1 MRIQPSTGVVK
12 FSKAD
17 FKALHTVLALC
28 QDIEA
33 ALPYS
38 ELGNGADA
46 HIAALALEGLI
57 QRASPK
63 VVMLSEYPPARKSRF

>member
-1 MRIQPSTGVVK
+1 MRINPSTGVVK

-17 FKALHTVLALC
+17 FKALHAVLALC
-28 QDIEA
+28 QEIEA

-38 ELGNGADA
+38 EMGHGADA
-46 HIAALALEGLI
+46 HIAAMALEAMI

-63 VVMLSEYPPARKSRF
+63 VVILHECPPTKERR

>member
-46 HIAALALEGLI
+46 HIAAMALEGLI

>member
-1 MRIQPSTGVVK
+1 MRIHPSTGVVK

-28 QDIEA
+28 QEIEA

-46 HIAALALEGLI
+46 HMAALALEGLI
-57 QRASPK
+57 QRNSPK
-63 VVMLSEYPPARKSRF
+63 VVILREYPPG